1 MSFELTVSIIMPL
14 HNAADF
20 VEDAIKSVLAQT
32 RQDWELV
39 IIDDKSSDNSADIV
53 NAYSAKDS
61 RIRLVKLEQNSGA
74 AAARNKGLELAQG
87 RYIAFLDSD
96 DFWLPEKLEKQL
108 AFMQK
113 TNSPFTYTA
122 YEKVNDSGHSVGKIG
137 VPKTVNYSQLLK
149 TCYLGCLTVM
159 LDRRYFGEVRMPLI
173 RRRQDY
179 GLWLRLLKQV
189 DFASGLNEVLGRYR
203 VHNGSISSNKM
214 VTATYTWRLY
224 RDIENLGLV
233 QSTYYFLHY
242 SIRGVLRHRFPNLAR
257 KLGILHRTG
266 GA

>member
-1 MSFELTVSIIMPL
+1 MVDHKVSIITPVYNCATFL
-14 HNAADF
+14 
-20 VEDAIKSVLAQT
+20 EDTVRSVIQ
-32 RQDWELV
+32 QSYQNWELILV
-39 IIDDKSSDNSADIV
+39 DDCSTDDSLKIARQLAAS
-53 NAYSAKDS
+53 DS
-61 RIRLVKLEQNSGA
+61 RIKVIQLQENSGA

-96 DFWLPEKLEKQL
+96 DLWLPEKLEKQL

-159 LDRRYFGEVRMPLI
+159 LDRQYFGDVRMPLI